1 MLHENFKSLLSLIFP
16 FYILVDENWN
26 IESVGPSIARISEGN
41 MLGAHL
47 QQHFE
52 LELKQGESIKQFSK
66 SQERK
71 LIFLKDRA
79 LDIRYRGQIFY
90 DSSSEQL
97 IFLQSPVITDLDTI
111 EKVGLYFSDFS
122 LTNPILDY
130 LIMLQSHKEL
140 LSKSEQLNLKL
151 KESRDIAQSASIE
164 KSRFLANMSH
174 ELRTPLNGIIGMTSV
189 LLDENILEEYQDYI
203 SIINNSGENLLNI
216 VNQILD
222 FSKIEAGELDINP
235 ELVDVYRLL
244 DEVTKIFAANIAEKN
259 IDFMISVSP
268 YVPQHVE
275 SNTMALKEI
284 LTNFIGNAIKFT
296 EEGEINIRCN
306 IDNDNILEII
316 VEDTGVG
323 ISKDNQKK
331 IFSPF
336 KQVDDSS
343 TKKTGGTGL
352 GLSISLKLIKAISAD
367 LVFSSTLNKGS
378 KFGLKFQVEQSL
390 KAPNLVVDKSIGLI
404 SRNENLKSHLNENFR
419 LFGYRVMSL
428 SNFDDIEELDY
439 IFLDLD
445 KLGVETDALVAKL
458 TNFQREKVIFMVGS
472 NVESIQQSRQLKR
485 LGYDHIQLKPL
496 IIPHVL
502 KELESQTTHAQKTA
516 KLQEHQSQFKD
527 IEVLVAEDNYMNIE
541 LYKIIANKVGFN
553 VDIAKNGKEAV
564 EKVQQKKYDII
575 LMDWHMPIL
584 DGIEA
589 TKKIRSHKVD
599 TPIVGVTA
607 NAIKGDREI
616 CIEAGMNDYISKP
629 IRIEQIKT
637 CLNTWC
643 AGDKKKE
650 AS

>member
-52 LELKQGESIKQFSK
+52 LDLKHGESIKQFSK

-151 KESRDIAQSASIE
+151 KESRDIAQSAIE

-275 SNTMALKEI
+275 SNTMALR
-284 LTNFIGNAIKFT
+284 GNS
-296 EEGEINIRCN
+296 
-306 IDNDNILEII
+306 D
-316 VEDTGVG
+316 
-323 ISKDNQKK
+323 
-331 IFSPF
+331 
-336 KQVDDSS
+336 
-343 TKKTGGTGL
+343 
-352 GLSISLKLIKAISAD
+352 
-367 LVFSSTLNKGS
+367 
-378 KFGLKFQVEQSL
+378 
-390 KAPNLVVDKSIGLI
+390 
-404 SRNENLKSHLNENFR
+404 
-419 LFGYRVMSL
+419 
-428 SNFDDIEELDY
+428 
-439 IFLDLD
+439 
-445 KLGVETDALVAKL
+445 
-458 TNFQREKVIFMVGS
+458 
-472 NVESIQQSRQLKR
+472 
-485 LGYDHIQLKPL
+485 
-496 IIPHVL
+496 
-502 KELESQTTHAQKTA
+502 
-516 KLQEHQSQFKD
+516 QF
-527 IEVLVAEDNYMNIE
+527 
-541 LYKIIANKVGFN
+541 
-553 VDIAKNGKEAV
+553 
-564 EKVQQKKYDII
+564 
-575 LMDWHMPIL
+575 H
-584 DGIEA
+584 
-589 TKKIRSHKVD
+589 R
-599 TPIVGVTA
+599 
-607 NAIKGDREI
+607 
-616 CIEAGMNDYISKP
+616 
-629 IRIEQIKT
+629 
-637 CLNTWC
+637 
-643 AGDKKKE
+643 
-650 AS
+650 